1 MRWIFR
7 PLLGGEFDPHR
18 RQEGERQHR
27 QGDVPVPA
35 VPAAHLVAV
44 QPDLL
49 LGRLEALLDRPAP
62 IRPPGWWRPGRT
74 RRSRPSRPA
83 WRACGAPAASGRLL
97 QAEQPEPRPVVQTLA
112 LRPGA
117 QAAPALQRFG
127 RSLAGTWIAPWPA
140 TSAHSG
146 ALTASTGGR
155 SILRCARRGLV
166 ANSMS
171 SGTAAQRSRSI
182 PWADTAPGRSG
193 HGPGRWRRPG

>member
-1 MRWIFR
+1 MHRIFR
-7 PLLGGEFDPHR
+7 PPLGGEFDPHR

-27 QGDVPVPA
+27 PGDVPVPA

-62 IRPPGWWRPGRT
+62 TGDPGQRLQAGGGRAEHDVIRHLVRLGEL
-74 RRSRPSRPA
+74 
-83 WRACGAPAASGRLL
+83 AAHQQPVVPRRLL

-127 RSLAGTWIAPWPA
+127 RSLAGTWIAP
-140 TSAHSG
+140 
-146 ALTASTGGR
+146 
-155 SILRCARRGLV
+155 
-166 ANSMS
+166 
-171 SGTAAQRSRSI
+171 
-182 PWADTAPGRSG
+182 
-193 HGPGRWRRPG
+193 